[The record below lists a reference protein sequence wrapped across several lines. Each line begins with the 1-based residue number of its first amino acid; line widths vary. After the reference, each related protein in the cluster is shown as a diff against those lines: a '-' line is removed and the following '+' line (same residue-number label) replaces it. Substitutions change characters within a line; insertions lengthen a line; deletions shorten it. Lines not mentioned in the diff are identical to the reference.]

1 MAGLVLAEDI
11 PDDELVVEEV
21 RLELEEE
28 EQREGLDESY
38 LLDEGE
44 EEEEED
50 QVQVAP
56 KKKGRRGAD
65 LPWEEFDT
73 FKSKE
78 EFDQSVLP
86 DMLTT
91 GFTRRSG
98 KHGDIQTWHCKF
110 ARRKG
115 YLCQTKY
122 KVTFSASSENVYV
135 ETVGADH
142 NHEVDINIEHEGGNL
157 RWTAEQTKVVVT
169 GILNEAKPAVIRRN
183 LKEYFPE
190 GKMPTAGQLSNKI
203 SNCKNNLNEVK
214 QVVTTGGL
222 RKLIE
227 EYKEP
232 DDNDEH
238 KMYIGFSEVVDDQGE
253 ANVNVNPNLT
263 HIPNPG
269 RTRKLP
275 CLFQTSMSTMGGEEF
290 WASVL
295 AAGQGVADTVVVTRD
310 GRKACHSLLLASSSP
325 LLSSL
330 LPGGGERSLL
340 LLPDFSMEEL
350 EASLLS
356 LITSS
361 TPTTTTSSSLLSLLG
376 VTKVEEETSKTSMLG
391 DQVQHEETSYE
402 NQTKSTKN
410 ITVEEANDATHTP
423 TVEESIKQEH
433 VEGVEGGNKES
444 KLVSCLECKSFFKSE
459 HSLKAHEGLKH
470 FQKWSNYMEQIDDQ
484 YKCTICEKIF
494 KRRKM
499 LIHIKRA
506 HNVGATL
513 NCPDCGKLFY
523 YPSDLRIHRVIHSQI
538 QKVVCDQCGQGFKSE
553 SNCKVHKRSMHMTGE
568 EQAKYRKHICSD
580 CGKAFFNNATL
591 LEHSITHGLD
601 LKIPCSHCD
610 KVLRSKSQLSY
621 HVRRVHQGYKRPPLT
636 EERKCKNR
644 THAVQKNAEKKLKN
658 GGSLRTP
665 KQKQTF
671 NAYMKKY
678 NESRKLNSL
687 KALSDTQVVGTFQ
700 KDIQTKTIS

>member
-11 PDDELVVEEV
+11 PDDELIVENV

-38 LLDEGE
+38 LLDEGK

-157 RWTAEQTKVVVT
+157 CWTAEQTKVVVT

-203 SNCKNNLNEVK
+203 SHCKNNLNEVK

-253 ANVNVNPNLT
+253 ANVRFTIVFTTPALAA
-263 HIPNPG
+263 
-269 RTRKLP
+269 R
-275 CLFQTSMSTMGGEEF
+275 MSTE
-290 WASVL
+290 L
-295 AAGQGVADTVVVTRD
+295 IQDDTTYRYFYHLLF
-310 GRKACHSLLLASSSP
+310 CHHLTF
-325 LLSSL
+325 LLSHPCSCLTFL
-330 LPGGGERSLL
+330 LSHACSQAPVAGLPRPGLRQVLLHGQVLPHAHHPAVGGGHEGLREHVHLRQGHPGGGAQGQ
-340 LLPDFSMEEL
+340 D
-350 EASLLS
+350 
-356 LITSS
+356 
-361 TPTTTTSSSLLSLLG
+361 
-376 VTKVEEETSKTSMLG
+376 
-391 DQVQHEETSYE
+391 
-402 NQTKSTKN
+402 
-410 ITVEEANDATHTP
+410 
-423 TVEESIKQEH
+423 
-433 VEGVEGGNKES
+433 GG
-444 KLVSCLECKSFFKSE
+444 
-459 HSLKAHEGLKH
+459 
-470 FQKWSNYMEQIDDQ
+470 
-484 YKCTICEKIF
+484 
-494 KRRKM
+494 R
-499 LIHIKRA
+499 
-506 HNVGATL
+506 
-513 NCPDCGKLFY
+513 
-523 YPSDLRIHRVIHSQI
+523 
-538 QKVVCDQCGQGFKSE
+538 GQGNHS
-553 SNCKVHKRSMHMTGE
+553 CW
-568 EQAKYRKHICSD
+568 
-580 CGKAFFNNATL
+580 GK
-591 LEHSITHGLD
+591 G
-601 LKIPCSHCD
+601 
-610 KVLRSKSQLSY
+610 
-621 HVRRVHQGYKRPPLT
+621 
-636 EERKCKNR
+636 
-644 THAVQKNAEKKLKN
+644 
-658 GGSLRTP
+658 
-665 KQKQTF
+665 
-671 NAYMKKY
+671 
-678 NESRKLNSL
+678 
-687 KALSDTQVVGTFQ
+687 
-700 KDIQTKTIS
+700 